1 MKIINYPKESA
12 LLPPLAMALGFF
24 DGVHR
29 GHRELIARTVDAAR
43 ERGLA
48 SAVFTFPADSV
59 GLKSGTLRLY
69 NTEQK
74 LALLESLGVEYVI
87 LADFASVTS
96 LTPDEF
102 VSEVIIGALGCRL
115 AASGSAFR
123 FGKGASGD
131 SDCLLRLMREAGCDA
146 LVIDELLLDGI
157 PLSTTRIRAA
167 LGRGECAE
175 AANMLGIPYRISAR
189 VQHGLGLGHS
199 FGFPTVNTA
208 LPEGSPLRRGVYAT
222 KVKIGEKVYTG
233 VTNVGVCP
241 TVREREEHC
250 ETLLVDFGESIYGE
264 RITLYFLDYL
274 RDERTFP
281 SVEDLRKQIAL
292 DTERAI
298 KAGVE
303 YNGRKLD

>member
-1 MKIINYPKESA
+1 
-12 LLPPLAMALGFF
+12 
-24 DGVHR
+24 
-29 GHRELIARTVDAAR
+29 
-43 ERGLA
+43 
-48 SAVFTFPADSV
+48 
-59 GLKSGTLRLY
+59 
-69 NTEQK
+69 
-74 LALLESLGVEYVI
+74 
-87 LADFASVTS
+87 
-96 LTPDEF
+96 
-102 VSEVIIGALGCRL
+102 
-115 AASGSAFR
+115 
-123 FGKGASGD
+123 
-131 SDCLLRLMREAGCDA
+131 
-146 LVIDELLLDGI
+146 
-157 PLSTTRIRAA
+157 
-167 LGRGECAE
+167 
-175 AANMLGIPYRISAR
+175 MLGIPYRISAR